1 MLPGVPLAENPVP
14 ALMLKAPA
22 HLAVG
27 LKVAVVMLVLLG
39 AEKNTLAVELP
50 PILQHGELVPQLLLP
65 PALIAAA
72 KFWASI
78 RVVAELL

>member
-1 MLPGVPLAENPVP
+1 
-14 ALMLKAPA
+14 MLKAPA

-39 AEKNTLAVELP
+39 AEKNALAVVP